1 MRLEASWASDGT
13 LILSGAP
20 EGVHRLSYILYRIF
34 GINHNCDTDEVSPPG
49 LSGGDDSSCT

>member
-1 MRLEASWASDGT
+1 MLHGQVMVHF
-13 LILSGAP
+13 LSGAP
-20 EGVHRLSYILYRIF
+20 EGVRRLSYILYRIF

>member
-1 MRLEASWASDGT
+1 MGLEASWASDGT
-13 LILSGAP
+13 LLSGAP
-20 EGVHRLSYILYRIF
+20 ERVRRLSYILYRIF